1 LPATTFERA
10 LLRSATAGQL
20 SNASSLD
27 WYRTNITRIRTTP
40 QAIMQENRDNM
51 TLQPLNGKMYLF
63 EYEPKGKKTLKYYD
77 TFPLIFKI
85 QMWPEGFLGMNF
97 HYLNYKQRAQLMNA
111 LYDLAS
117 DKEIN
122 EETRLLMTYKLLQN
136 STKFRW
142 FKPTLKKYSKS
153 NIRSRF
159 LEIMPEQWN
168 AAIMLPIARFK
179 KEKNSKVW
187 RDSENVIQHK

>member
-1 LPATTFERA
+1 MPATTFERA

-85 QMWPEGFLGMNF
+85 QMWSEGFLGMNF

-111 LYDLAS
+111 LYDFAS

>member
-1 LPATTFERA
+1 MPATTFERA
-10 LLRSATAGQL
+10 LSRSASAGQL

-27 WYRTNITRIRTTP
+27 WYRTNIVRVRTTP
-40 QAIMQENRDNM
+40 QQIIKENRDNM
-51 TLQPLNGKMYLF
+51 TTQPLNGKMYLF

-85 QMWPEGFLGMNF
+85 KRIQEGFLGMNF

-111 LYDLAS
+111 LYSLAS

-122 EETRLLMTYKLLQN
+122 EETKLLMTYKLLQN

-142 FKPTLKKYSKS
+142 FKPTLKKYSIS
-153 NIRSRF
+153 NVRSRF

-168 AAIMLPIARFK
+168 AAIMLPIAKFK
-179 KEKNSKVW
+179 KAKNSKVW
-187 RDSENVIQHK
+187 RDSENAI